1 LPRKSKARD
10 AKTSK
15 RTKKSDSASG
25 SALVTYVQS
34 APQEE
39 GRTLKPPAFIELE
52 NLNELARLT
61 CALERAPLPI
71 FAIRKEDGENNR
83 FMLSTQLDLFGG
95 SSVFYYA
102 FSDQVKHFLSYKTT
116 GIGEETTLVDFP
128 SNPTMVY
135 APIIEIVKLPP
146 LFQSALDEKT
156 AYNGPKFL
164 SLQVKDLMSIVKVAS
179 YKVMF
184 EEPPLPMFAFP
195 SGSKDSTWII
205 GSFTRIEELEEASI
219 FFYCEQTQRPEQ
231 NYVGYSSTR
240 SQAFFSNKTD
250 EHGTMYIKLVRL
262 KSQHPLVEIY

>member
-1 LPRKSKARD
+1 MPKSKSRG

-15 RTKKSDSASG
+15 RIEKPDEASG

-34 APQEE
+34 ASQEE

-52 NLNELARLT
+52 NLNELSRLT

-71 FAIRKEDGENNR
+71 FAIKQEGEGNG

-95 SSVFYYA
+95 ASVFYYA
-102 FSDQVKHFLSYKTT
+102 YSELVKHFLGYKTT
-116 GIGEETTLVDFP
+116 GIGEETALVDFP

-135 APIIEIVKLPP
+135 SPIIEIVKLPP
-146 LFQSALDEKT
+146 LFQNALKEKT
-156 AYNGPKFL
+156 AYSGPKFL

-195 SGSKDSTWII
+195 SSSNNWII

-219 FFYCEQTQRPEQ
+219 FFYCEQPQRPEQ
-231 NYVGYSSTR
+231 NYVGYSSSK

-250 EHGTMYIKLVRL
+250 EHGTMYIKLVRM
-262 KSQHPLVEIY
+262 KGQHPLVDIY